1 MNELTAPE
9 LSQLPSLPTEDIKQ
23 TVDKVGAYVDA
34 LAAAKRATTD
44 QSTINEIDDQIR
56 KYSAFKIRCQMELGE
71 RTAKMEKANKWKT
84 SNPNSR
90 DLTKAEHLSSLGIS
104 SQRASEYENLV
115 KPENKPIVERYL
127 EEQEELKEAPTLS
140 GVLKEIKAAT
150 KPHVVN
156 NSGDNEWYTP
166 SEYIEAAREVMGSID
181 LDPASNDFANQTVKA
196 ATYYT
201 AETNGLNK
209 EWYGNIW
216 LNPPYSSTLIKQF
229 AEKLS
234 KSNFEQAVIL
244 VNNATETGWFLQ
256 MIKKASAVVF
266 PTGRIRFEKADR
278 VGNAPLQG
286 QAFIYCGQNSE
297 YFLEVFEQY
306 GWGALL

>member
-9 LSQLPSLPTEDIKQ
+9 LSQLPSLPIEDIKQ

-44 QSTINEIDDQIR
+44 QSTINEIDEQIR

-71 RTAKMEKANKWKT
+71 RTARMEQASHDRGNRYTGSKIPDGNIAKKT
-84 SNPNSR
+84 DR
-90 DLTKAEHLSSLGIS
+90 VTALGLTPKQAWQNE
-104 SQRASEYENLV
+104 QLV
-115 KPENKPIVERYL
+115 KPENKPIVEQYIKER
-127 EEQEELKEAPTLS
+127 EELKEAPTLS
-140 GVLKEIKAAT
+140 GALKKIKAAT

-234 KSNFEQAVIL
+234 KSNFE
-244 VNNATETGWFLQ
+244 
-256 MIKKASAVVF
+256 
-266 PTGRIRFEKADR
+266 
-278 VGNAPLQG
+278 
-286 QAFIYCGQNSE
+286 
-297 YFLEVFEQY
+297 
-306 GWGALL
+306 